1 MSSKSG
7 KWYPIAVIL
16 AALNLAAVGLAATPW
31 WHATSHAAL
40 ALGFGLWAQY
50 LRRRPVAPE
59 QLQSGDEPSDQL
71 TSGESLAALEAEM
84 SRLREELSETQER
97 LDFTERMLAQRADPR
112 RMGASP
118 DKT

>member
-7 KWYPIAVIL
+7 KWYPVAIIL
-16 AALNLAAVGLAATPW
+16 SALNLAAVGFAATPW

-50 LRRRPVAPE
+50 LRRRPVGEE
-59 QLQSGDEPSDQL
+59 QLE
-71 TSGESLAALEAEM
+71 SGEQSDRLPAGDSLAALEAEM
-84 SRLREELSETQER
+84 TRLREELSETQER

-112 RMGASP
+112 RMGVTP
-118 DKT
+118 DKP